1 MQFTTKDRDQDI
13 TETNCAVSCKGA
25 WWYSNCHRSNLNAMY
40 LNGKHASYA
49 DGVNWGEWKGH
60 YESLKTTEMK
70 LRAGF

>member
-1 MQFTTKDRDQDI
+1 
-13 TETNCAVSCKGA
+13 
-25 WWYSNCHRSNLNAMY
+25 MY
-40 LNGKHASYA
+40 LNGKHASHA